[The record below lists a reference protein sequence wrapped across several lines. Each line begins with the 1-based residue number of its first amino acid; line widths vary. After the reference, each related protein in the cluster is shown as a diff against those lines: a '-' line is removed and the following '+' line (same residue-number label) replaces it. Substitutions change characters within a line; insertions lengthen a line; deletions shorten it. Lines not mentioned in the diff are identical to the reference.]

1 VDANDV
7 AKLMLALIFVLEGL
21 GLPEREAYNKRQA
34 RPRDRISDPFRP
46 IIGALNSY
54 LHAYH
59 LYRAEALRVH
69 EIERLDTISRN
80 ALESLSLRRLQRV
93 FPYGVPAGTLRLART
108 GRFAP
113 GFQVARRSRTR

>member
-1 VDANDV
+1 MCQCRTGSNF
-7 AKLMLALIFVLEGL
+7 KLT
-21 GLPEREAYNKRQA
+21 REAA
-34 RPRDRISDPFRP
+34 
-46 IIGALNSY
+46 GALDSY
-54 LHAYH
+54 LRLHAAAAAAYH
-59 LYRAEALRVH
+59 LYRAAAEALPRRVL

-80 ALESLSLRRLQRV
+80 TLESLQRV